1 MSSVAKVIRSVG
13 PKLVPFF
20 KTVAIYFVIF
30 IPQDKPSIFSV
41 ILKCLPIV
49 SLMLFVILNGMSL
62 GNEYKYSRKILLG
75 LIFCCIGDALLVWN
89 QYFDL
94 GMLAFMIG
102 HLQYIMAF
110 GFKPLQVPLATVLF
124 TLGTMVV
131 FYLLPDLY
139 GVFSFGVPIYIFIIT
154 TMLWRAIARVQ
165 FFEDLWTW
173 SKLCT
178 CAGGI
183 LFALSDL
190 LIGIDRFKF
199 NIEYAQVLVMSTYYA
214 GQFGIAVSVVDATAP
229 INLEKNKKA

>member
-1 MSSVAKVIRSVG
+1 MSWPTIRSVG

-165 FFEDLWTW
+165 LFEDLWTW

>member
-165 FFEDLWTW
+165 LFEDLWTW